1 MDDRPRAQLEPKQAR
16 APADPPAVPRPAT
29 GRLLPPLEQALGDKE
44 LVPKDPATVP
54 VPPELLDALHRA
66 GRVLIAVHVQPPP
79 DGDGVGG
86 ALGLARALRAWGK
99 SVDLCVDDP
108 MPGFL
113 RNLDV
118 HNETRRAGQ
127 LSGRSYD
134 LAVLVDV

>member
-1 MDDRPRAQLEPKQAR
+1 MRAGRMDDRPRAQLEPKQAR

-86 ALGLARALRAWGK
+86 ALGLSRAPRACSSALPRSRSSTTIK
-99 SVDLCVDDP
+99 S
-108 MPGFL
+108 
-113 RNLDV
+113 
-118 HNETRRAGQ
+118 RRLPPRASAPKPQ
-127 LSGRSYD
+127 DRSSGG
-134 LAVLVDV
+134 